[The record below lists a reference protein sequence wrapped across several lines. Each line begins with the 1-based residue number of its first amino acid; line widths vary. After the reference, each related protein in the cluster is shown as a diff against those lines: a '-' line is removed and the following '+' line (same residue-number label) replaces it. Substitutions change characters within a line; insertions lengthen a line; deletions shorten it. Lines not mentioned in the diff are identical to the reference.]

1 LHRDLK
7 PGNIFLD
14 EHQNVKLGDFGLARI
29 LNPGSVF
36 AQTHVGTPYYMSPEQ
51 IQEKKYNDK
60 TDIWSLGCIVYE
72 LCALRPPFRANNH
85 FNLANTINSG
95 KFERI
100 PKIYSDELWVVI
112 QHMITV
118 NPDYRCS
125 IDELHNLPI
134 IKERITAGN

>member
-1 LHRDLK
+1 MHRDLK

-112 QHMITV
+112 
-118 NPDYRCS
+118 
-125 IDELHNLPI
+125 
-134 IKERITAGN
+134 